1 MRNLKKI
8 LAMVL
13 ALVMSLS
20 LMATAGAADFPDASS
35 INEKYE
41 TAIEVL
47 EGLGVFKGYQDGT
60 FQPQGSITRA
70 ETAAIIYR
78 IVTGDVKDE
87 QVGIYADYNLF
98 TDVPSTS
105 WFAGYVNYCANAEYI
120 KGVGGGKFNPN
131 AQVTGYAALAMILR
145 AIGYTANGG
154 FTGSDWEVQTARTAE
169 SRKITKNIM
178 TGTLGQNANRE
189 TVAEILFQAILVN
202 MVDHNI
208 LNTNNGNQGYTEI
221 DETLGYKTFKL
232 EELEGVVVANE
243 FANLYGTSVLANGKT
258 NLEIVKDDVRNLD
271 VTTELTD
278 MGERQHV
285 YITGSKVLSMDNT
298 GLNTVKE
305 NDGAAV
311 VIDTAA
317 KFQAAAGMPAAA
329 DIEYFVNFD
338 RVGNYTC
345 DQRLE
350 FRVTFQNANA
360 MASFDQYAGVDTS
373 AVAAADNLDNTPD
386 NNWTVNTAVLG
397 DNATNRTD
405 ATLPTTAGNL
415 NASVQDYIF
424 TAADYPVSF
433 KKVIRAGND
442 ISDADLAVIRGIF
455 GAADNDITAG
465 SNSTSTWHKDWITG
479 DVFVGTKSTNNA
491 STDEERDLSNQI
503 GYNKFFEEY
512 INAEV
517 YDVNWDRADNGEW
530 VKFID
535 NDGDGAADYAFLT
548 QSNLD
553 EVLSTY
559 TKGDATVTEYYTF
572 SDDADNWY
580 SVRYLGDVPAVGDVV
595 LYSFIDGQILVE
607 AAKSEEV
614 TVTDYSWKDDQIITD
629 KGTYGQS
636 GIENW
641 TEMMELISAMKD
653 NTKYAVYFDHFGYVR
668 AYEIPGGTTYA
679 LVTEIYARN
688 NANGNLV
695 QEWPMNVELVV
706 KDAQATEYNLVNG
719 GRNIFVAT
727 TPWAQIQNMAAV
739 GNYYNWLQPAIQH
752 LGVTRVINN
761 VKLGANKVDPTFSG
775 DWNAVSTFWP
785 SNRQIIRNI
794 ASIPAGDTFNY
805 GAQNYASLSPLNNDG
820 TAANWDRP
828 QGATAS
834 FTNVAI
840 VNINDNN
847 ATLEGA
853 AQLRTDNRNNVLT
866 WNDTNSNG
874 VWDAGTAERARY
886 AVDYIQLSTDNVVKG
901 QARYPIYGSTAAGS
915 YAANNNYY
923 VNALDTTEYYIA
935 YNGDVLY
942 FQGYQNMPALTMADN
957 RIHAAY
963 AVARD
968 TSADNA
974 NQPYWVADV
983 IVYEVETYAGATTNG
998 VSLAYY
1004 NPSRNTDQIQLLDTL
1019 SDKANPADVD
1029 LIPENLSWNADGGQF
1044 NQYAGYGFYKL
1055 TNPSAAE
1062 DGKMTARS
1070 ISPINNSD
1078 GKRNFNKNGI
1088 FAGTIIR
1095 VYVLAGSS
1103 YIDINTDN
1111 KTNSDG
1117 TLRTNVS
1124 LKLDNNIYSITEQ
1137 TVNEGTWNQITR
1149 NVANTLRY
1157 DGRQGY
1163 VANSQ
1168 VKPND
1173 RVIWVGSAPTN
1184 GTVGGSSFIVDLGND
1199 ITAGD
1204 NANAGLHYITPDWLF
1219 NRTLAADGV
1228 VGEINEQA
1236 HGWGLWADIM
1246 LEQTTAA
1253 PIGDAPV
1260 VTFFGQSVNTV
1271 AGTTITVNAT
1281 YSQAVANDKTGA
1293 DVSVKD
1299 GKLIIWN
1306 GVNVTDSNRETLL
1319 DLTVEAAGE
1328 TYKATV
1334 LGDNGLYYDVTLVQA
1349 PAATGAQF
1357 EKSGIVQNASGGA
1370 TSLKAPGGGT
1380 GAYEP
1385 IKQWLQS
1392 AKLNATSKTASVDW
1406 SIELNDG
1413 TKIKGTGTEGSLV
1426 LTPSIYNETSNDTVK
1441 MVTAVVTSE
1450 DGKTVTYYATGAL
1463 GTFTVNVGEGIK
1475 VYGPAHT
1482 WNGSFSDPAD
1492 VDASTAEQT
1501 MNVTYA
1507 SAQVYQFVVN
1517 ELEGEWE
1524 VTGAATKATGG
1535 VLNGQN
1541 WASFTFSGPATV
1553 TFKPTEDPTALVMKL
1568 GAGCGNSTPN
1578 TTTAQVSEI
1587 QQVYQKGDTISMKVE
1602 AATNYH
1608 IVKVTWANGAKSGEA
1623 KPLDGVYWQ
1632 IPADETRN
1640 MTSGDL
1646 YINVEVASD
1655 SATLSITNK
1664 STRNLE
1670 VKYLDP
1676 HDVTK
1681 YATATI
1687 DPGATWNGGGSGVN
1701 IDTRGTV
1708 TITAVGGAITVNA
1721 GAAVVGAPYAQ
1732 MSADGLVWEGGSITG
1747 DLTLKIAD
1755 KT

>member
-1299 GKLIIWN
+1299 GKLIIWD

-1357 EKSGIVQNASGGA
+1357 EKSGIVQKASGGDNSLKAPSGGA
-1370 TSLKAPGGGT
+1370 T
-1380 GAYEP
+1380 AYEP

-1392 AKLNATSKTASVDW
+1392 AKLDATSKTASVDW
-1406 SIELNDG
+1406 SIELYGG

-1450 DGKTVTYYATGAL
+1450 DGKAVTYYATGAL

-1475 VYGPAHT
+1475 VYGPTNT
-1482 WNGSFSDPAD
+1482 WNGSFSDTAY
-1492 VDASTAEQT
+1492 VDASAAEQT
-1501 MNVTYA
+1501 MSVTYA

-1524 VTGAATKATGG
+1524 VTGAATKTTGG

-1541 WASFTFSGPATV
+1541 WANFTFSGPATV

-1568 GAGCGNSTPN
+1568 GAGCGTSAPN

-1587 QQVYQKGDTISMKVE
+1587 QQVYQKGDAISMKVE
-1602 AATNYH
+1602 AATTYH

-1623 KPLDGVYWQ
+1623 KPLNGVYWQ

-1655 SATLSITNK
+1655 SATLSITNN

-1676 HDVTK
+1676 SDVTK
-1681 YATATI
+1681 YTTATI
-1687 DPGATWNGGGSGVN
+1687 NPGTTWNGTGSGVN

-1721 GAAVVGAPYAQ
+1721 GTAVVGAPYAQ
-1732 MSADGLVWEGGSITG
+1732 MSADGLVWEGGSITD
-1747 DLTLKIAD
+1747 DLALTIAN